1 MNTDVIEGNKLT
13 LNTGIIIG
21 NNITQEDVNRVN
33 GNRLIALFMG
43 ADVDENQ
50 ATVVDHFPDKEGNI
64 INKYVMG
71 KYYFPNKDNND
82 YDKVCNLWQLK
93 YHSSW
98 DWLMPV
104 IEKIESIEM
113 PEHRND
119 YNHIVK
125 KGVLANISIHRV
137 REVSKKEDGYYCT
150 IQLWDYDALRFEVI
164 SKKSRIDAT
173 YLCVIKFIKWY
184 NTIKQ

>member
-104 IEKIESIEM
+104 WTK
-113 PEHRND
+113 
-119 YNHIVK
+119 VK
-125 KGVLANISIHRV
+125 DR
-137 REVSKKEDGYYCT
+137 
-150 IQLWDYDALRFEVI
+150 
-164 SKKSRIDAT
+164 KS
-173 YLCVIKFIKWY
+173 VV
-184 NTIKQ
+184 

>member
-1 MNTDVIEGNKLT
+1 MNTDVIEGNKL
-13 LNTGIIIG
+13 
-21 NNITQEDVNRVN
+21 
-33 GNRLIALFMG
+33 IAEFMG
-43 ADVDENQ
+43 GELQDV
-50 ATVVDHFPDKEGNI
+50 FCGNI
-64 INKYVMG
+64 KQ
-71 KYYFPNKDNND
+71 KPRFYFSND
-82 YDKVCNLWQLK
+82 RKSPLCGGRHSEDGDTLQ
-93 YHSSW
+93 YHTSF